1 MIKIELSPLL
11 AGNCHYSSSY
21 SMLWDDF
28 TFIDAQL
35 YLTAYTELWG
45 TWHAIQTPQKEN
57 NIAAHLDGVLLP
69 HYL

>member
-1 MIKIELSPLL
+1 
-11 AGNCHYSSSY
+11 
-21 SMLWDDF
+21 MLWDDF

-45 TWHAIQTPQKEN
+45 TWLAIQPPQKEN